1 MKKILL
7 LFILFSYTLSAQ
19 NYDKQWKNVVELE
32 FEGKIKSAMK
42 QTDKIYKKAIK
53 DNNEDQIIKSLLY
66 SSKFLLIVDKDARLK
81 IIQNLENEISRA
93 GVPTKAVLNLIYA
106 ESLNSFLQNNSQAF
120 YNRSTT
126 DSTSANFNT
135 WSYSQMLE
143 KIDQLSL
150 ESIQNE
156 SVLKKIPLKNY
167 DAIFEYDANDAQYS
181 LYEFLVVKRIDH
193 LRSTVYYL
201 NLGKANASQLYA
213 NSNDFTA
220 TPIVLNEKPVD
231 EILRLYQKLEEF
243 NPAVRHIL
251 KRLQFIYSQEANAEL
266 YIKALHRLKDK
277 TKTAQNLQ
285 KVLVELGLTYKS
297 LASKDQFPDY
307 AKEALNYFNKALP
320 LDTLSSSYAAAHN
333 AREEI
338 LQKQLT
344 VKILPIVY
352 PGQIHPARIN
362 AKNIGRVEVSFYKVN
377 ASDYDIINQ
386 HYIKDSVF
394 LATLKSK
401 IPVLQKSYTIPNK
414 QNYLFYSSDIV
425 MPALDE
431 GLYLAKFTIPETDIT
446 LMSPLSVTNIG
457 VLSNQIDN
465 KTHYTTVNRKTGKP
479 LPFVKIKTSDFELK
493 TDVTGKAF
501 FGHWKKNNYY
511 NKQQFFN
518 GSDTL
523 TIGNTYITPFRHIDS
538 MGQINA
544 TVYLDRA
551 IYRPGQKVFY
561 KLVAAKDQ
569 FGHLSVASNV
579 NFTITIDDAESE
591 EILSFDVTT
600 NDFGSFSGE
609 FDLPTQGLTGQYSIR
624 VKESLDPTDGF
635 WNENNIYS
643 SYNSFSVE
651 EYKRPKFKATFKPLK
666 GSHTLNQTI
675 KVSAVAESFSGSAV
689 ANAKVKYNIVRKDFP
704 HSYKSY
710 PTEEQNISS
719 GETTTDASGN
729 FDITFNATPNTL
741 LPKSDLPKFIFS
753 VEAIVTDSNG
763 ETQIAT
769 HNITLAYHSLVLN
782 IVAPEL
788 VDASK
793 NATADILSTD
803 MNGNFLASDTEVQII
818 KIHPEQNKFD
828 ERTFGQPDIE
838 TLSQTE
844 FERLFPNEPYLENP
858 PRELD
863 SIIYVTKINTK
874 DTRTLS
880 LNFLKNHAAGV
891 YKIKASSTD
900 SLGNSIKNERL
911 FTLLQSDSKKIPIN
925 QILTIREVKNSVPS
939 DYRTVEI
946 LSPIDELHVSY
957 IISFDGQQISLGELE
972 LKNKRGLLQIPNN
985 DAYKGTLDINFETV
999 YNNNYYNKGHSL
1011 ETLDTTKILDFEIES
1026 FRSTIE
1032 PGTAEKWSFKIQ
1044 NAPQQME
1051 VLASMYDM
1059 SLDQFVQKNW
1069 NANLSIDRSSTFLTR
1084 SWLNSYSKNI
1094 YGAGMLNKIT
1104 VNHNSTPNLLSFGF
1118 DFGKNTY
1125 LSRQALAEYR
1135 RQLTSKAVKPLGSRV
1150 ISGIVSDATGPIP
1163 FANVVIKGTVR
1174 GTQTNYKGFY
1184 SIEAAQGEKL
1194 EFSFIGY
1201 ENQILTVGA
1210 GTIVNATLNN
1220 SDVMLSEV
1228 IVTGAL
1234 SREVSDNQIYNSAGV
1249 ELLRGRVSG
1258 VNSSQQIVLRGNR
1271 APTTGAEALIVI
1283 DNKISDAATLQTM
1296 SPELIA
1302 DINVLK
1308 GAQGAALYGYEG
1320 SNGVIIITTTSAL
1333 KTLTQVTTRTNLNE
1347 TAFFYPHLKTTDSG
1361 RVNFEFTTPE
1371 ALTQWKLRL
1380 LGHDKL
1386 ARFAYSEFTTVTKKE
1401 LMVIPNFPRFFREK
1415 DTIVISSKITNMTTD
1430 AKIGIATIL
1439 FTDPITG
1446 KEVKI
1451 LSDSSSVKNF
1461 TIAPSANA
1469 EVNWT
1474 VCIPENVAF
1483 LQYKVIAKAGKYADG
1498 EESTIPVLSNNKL
1511 VTEAIPIWVR
1521 EHSQKDFYLNNL
1533 EAASPTLKN
1542 QKLTFEYATNPTWIA
1557 LQALPYLIEYEHESS
1572 EQIFAR
1578 YFANATAAK
1587 IAKQNPNVTEVLN
1600 NWSQID
1606 SADISKSKD
1615 LKGTPWSKKLKSDAE
1630 LKRDLAHYFHASYI
1644 KNSSMAN
1651 IRKLKNMQ
1659 NSSGAFPWFN
1669 GGPDND
1675 FITSHIVAGL
1685 GQLTPLSNSED
1696 YYSEILEEAIPYIDE
1711 RFDKT
1716 AVNATLTLPYC
1727 NNCLLLHNLYA
1738 RSYHFKQFPVKEE
1751 VLLKMNKHLDKVQN
1765 EWLSLSNYEKAT
1777 LAIVLHRFGRKVAAE
1792 KILQSFIETSA
1803 VDETLGM
1810 YWLTNNTGYHW
1821 HQTPIETHVMIMRA
1835 FREIMPNDKSLES
1848 MKIWLLK
1855 QKQNRHWPTTKATT
1869 EAINELIQHPTWSNV
1884 YDKTAIAIGDQ
1895 KITADK
1901 LLKTKAEAETGYIKM
1916 SWEAN
1921 EIKPEMAK
1929 ISIQNKSDVPA
1940 FGGVYWQ
1947 YYETLDNIK
1956 SADESTLTVKK
1967 EFYLKSNIADAPLL
1981 KKVAEATPLQVG
1993 DVITVRLVIESEED
2007 IDYIHLEDMRASCF
2021 EPVNVISGYKNQ
2033 SNLGFYMSTKDEATH
2048 FFFDQIKRGTYV
2060 IEYDVKVNNAGDFSN
2075 GITTIQSMYAP
2086 EFASHTK
2093 GIRVN
2098 VNAK

>member
-782 IVAPEL
+782 ILAPEL

-1258 VNSSQQIVLRGNR
+1258 VNSSQQIVLRGNK
-1271 APTTGAEALIVI
+1271 PETGGEALIII
-1283 DNKISDAATLQTM
+1283 DNEISDSATLMTM
-1296 SPELIA
+1296 SPEKIA
-1302 DINVLK
+1302 STTILK
-1308 GAQGAALYGYEG
+1308 GSQAVALYG
-1320 SNGVIIITTTSAL
+1320 SAAADGVIIVVTTAAIQA
-1333 KTLTQVTTRTNLNE
+1333 LTQVSARTNLSE
-1347 TAFFYPHLKTTDSG
+1347 TAFFYPHLKASADG
-1361 RVNFEFTTPE
+1361 RIHFEFTTPE

-1380 LGHDKL
+1380 LGHDKS
-1386 ARFAYSEFTTVTKKE
+1386 ARFAYKELTTITKKE
-1401 LMVIPNFPRFFREK
+1401 LMVMPNFPRFFREH
-1415 DTIVISSKITNMTTD
+1415 DTIIISAKITNMTTS
-1430 AKIGIATIL
+1430 AKTGIASLL
-1439 FTDPITG
+1439 FTDPATG
-1446 KEVKI
+1446 KSIEI
-1451 LSDSSSVKNF
+1451 LANNPSIKNF
-1461 TIAPSANA
+1461 TIAPSANT
-1469 EVNWT
+1469 EINWK
-1474 VCIPENVAF
+1474 VIIPESTEF
-1483 LQYKVIAKAGKYADG
+1483 IQYKIVAKAGKYSDG
-1498 EESTIPVLSNNKL
+1498 EESVVPVVSNKL
-1511 VTEAIPIWVR
+1511 MINEAIPLWVR
-1521 EHSQKDFYLNNL
+1521 EHSEKEFRFDNL
-1533 EAASPTLKN
+1533 ANPSPTLQN
-1542 QKLTFEYATNPTWIA
+1542 YKLTFEYATNPVWIA
-1557 LQALPYLIEYEHESS
+1557 LRSLPYLIEFEHECS
-1572 EQIFAR
+1572 EQTFAR
-1578 YFANATAAK
+1578 YYATIMAAHIMK
-1587 IAKQNPNVTEVLN
+1587 ENPNISDVLN
-1600 NWSQID
+1600 AWNITED
-1606 SADISKSKD
+1606 NKTNVISD
-1615 LKGTPWSKKLKSDAE
+1615 LKGSPWNNKIKSDAE
-1630 LKRDLAHYFHASYI
+1630 LKKDLAQYFDAEYMRKTSV
-1644 KNSSMAN
+1644 AN

-1659 NSSGAFPWFN
+1659 NESGAFPWFN
-1669 GGPDND
+1669 GGPDNV

-1685 GQLTPLSNSED
+1685 GQIAPLTVDDD
-1696 YYSEILEEAIPYIDE
+1696 YLEILKEAIGYLDE
-1711 RFDKT
+1711 
-1716 AVNATLTLPYC
+1716 NLTNSGKLSTHVFQYC
-1727 NNCLLLHNLYA
+1727 NQCLSLHNIYA
-1738 RSYHFKQFPVKEE
+1738 RSYHLKNFPASKT
-1751 VLLKMNKHLDKVQN
+1751 LLATMNNQLNIIEND
-1765 EWLSLSNYEKAT
+1765 WLSLTNYEKAT
-1777 LAIVLHRFGRKVAAE
+1777 LAIVLNRFGRKASAELILNSFKETVASTE
-1792 KILQSFIETSA
+1792 N
-1803 VDETLGM
+1803 LGM
-1810 YWLTNNTGYHW
+1810 YWIHSNSGYHW
-1821 HQTPIETHVMIMRA
+1821 HQSPIETHVMIMRA
-1835 FREIMPNDKSLES
+1835 FREITPNDKSIS
-1848 MKIWLLK
+1848 AMTIWLVK
-1855 QKQNRHWPTTKATT
+1855 QKQNRHWPTTKSTT
-1869 EAINELIQHPTWSNV
+1869 EAIYELVQNPAWLSIH
-1884 YDKTAIAIGDQ
+1884 DKTSIVIGEK
-1895 KITADK
+1895 KISREQLTESK
-1901 LLKTKAEAETGYIKM
+1901 PEALTGYINLT
-1916 SWEAN
+1916 WNAA
-1921 EIKPEMAK
+1921 EITKDMATITIK
-1929 ISIQNKSDVPA
+1929 NNSDVPA
-1940 FGGVYWQ
+1940 FGGMYWQ
-1947 YYETLDNIK
+1947 YLDDINNIEATAANPL
-1956 SADESTLTVKK
+1956 SVKK
-1967 EFYLKSNIADAPLL
+1967 QLWLKSNNDGGIQL
-1981 KKVAEATPLQVG
+1981 KSITTKTALEVG
-1993 DVITVRLVIESEED
+1993 NIVTIRLTIESRED
-2007 IDYIHLEDMRASCF
+2007 IDFIHLQDMRASCF
-2021 EPVNVISGYKNQ
+2021 EPVDVLSGHKTQ
-2033 SNLGFYMSTKDEATH
+2033 SNLNFYMSTKDEATH